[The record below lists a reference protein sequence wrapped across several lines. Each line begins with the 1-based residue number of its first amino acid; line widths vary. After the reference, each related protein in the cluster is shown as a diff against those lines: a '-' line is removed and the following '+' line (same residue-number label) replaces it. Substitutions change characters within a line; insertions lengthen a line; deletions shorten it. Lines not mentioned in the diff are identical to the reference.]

1 MNLENE
7 LRRVAKQYQDEG
19 YTVTLRP
26 RGDAVPAFAREFDLD
41 LIAARGTESVIVEVS
56 ENRSALA
63 SDTQALQ
70 LADAISKQPG
80 WRFDVVV
87 IQSDRDTR
95 NPTARAGEPTAEQV
109 RAMFTEAERL
119 LEVSAVPAALVT
131 ASAGFEA
138 TMRGLAQKAGV
149 GGRNGTQPAT
159 LMRELYATGFL
170 SPDELTFVDDLR
182 AVRSAVVHG
191 FAPTAVNESTVRRLI
206 DLGRHKLIESERL
219 QPAVA

>member
-26 RGDAVPAFAREFDLD
+26 HGDAVPAFAREFDLD
-41 LIAARGTESVIVEVS
+41 LIAARGSESVIVEVS
-56 ENRSALA
+56 ANRSALA
-63 SDTQALQ
+63 SDTQALR

-87 IQSDRDTR
+87 VQSDRDTR
-95 NPTARAGEPTAEQV
+95 NPYAHAGEPTAEQV
-109 RAMFTEAERL
+109 RGMFAEAERL
-119 LEVSAVPAALVT
+119 LGVSASAALVT
-131 ASAGFEA
+131 AWAGFEA
-138 TMRGLAQKAGV
+138 TMRGLAQKAGI
-149 GGRNGTQPAT
+149 GGRTGTNPAT
-159 LMRELYATGFL
+159 LLRELYASGFL
-170 SPDELTFVDDLR
+170 SPDELKFADELR

-191 FAPTAVNESTVRRLI
+191 FAPTAVSEPAARRLI
-206 DLGRHKLIESERL
+206 ELGRHKLTESERL

>member
-19 YTVTLRP
+19 YTVTLQP
-26 RGDAVPAFAREFDLD
+26 RGEAVPAFAREFDLD

-63 SDTQALQ
+63 NDTQALR

-87 IQSDRDTR
+87 VQPDRDTR
-95 NPTARAGEPTAEQV
+95 NATEPTAEQV
-109 RAMFTEAERL
+109 RGMFAEAERL
-119 LEVSAVPAALVT
+119 LGMSASAALVT
-131 ASAGFEA
+131 AWAGFEA
-138 TMRGLAQKAGV
+138 TVRSLAQKAGV
-149 GGRNGTQPAT
+149 GGRTGTQAT
-159 LMRELYATGFL
+159 TLLRELHASGFL
-170 SPDELTFVDDLR
+170 SPDELKFADELR

-191 FAPTAVNESTVRRLI
+191 FAPTAVSESTVRRLI
-206 DLGRHKLIESERL
+206 ELGRHKLTESERL